1 MVLSNITHCS
11 SAVKIR
17 YINKM
22 KGEIPMILHDTEI
35 IPLEDMRKLQSGRLK
50 STVQKVYCNVP
61 FYKRKFT
68 DNSVIPTDI
77 NTIQDIV
84 KLPFT
89 TKKELRENYPF
100 GLFAIPR
107 TQITRLH
114 ASSGT
119 SGKPTVV
126 AYSKQD
132 IEMWSEIAARAI
144 AMGGGKIGDILHNA
158 YGYGLFTGGLGLH
171 YGSERLGM
179 ITVPVS
185 GGNTERQ
192 IQLIQDFQPT
202 VICGTPSY
210 VLNIADKMIDLGI
223 DPRMTS
229 LQYGIFGAEPWSE
242 EMRKT
247 LEGRLGIKAC
257 DIYGLSEVIGPGVAM
272 ECHESQDGLHIAEDH
287 FYVEVIDPETKEV
300 LSEGEVG
307 ELVFTSLTKEAMP
320 IIRYRTGDIAS
331 IRRERCVCGRT
342 TTKMSRVK
350 GRVDD
355 MLIIRG
361 VNIFPSEIEHTLLQI
376 KDVAPHY
383 QIYVSRDNSLDMVEV
398 QVEID
403 ENALLQTDIADRTTK
418 LALIAQ
424 KVEHELK
431 SKCFIS
437 VKATIVEPRTIPRS
451 EGKAVRIID
460 KRLAYT

>member
-1 MVLSNITHCS
+1 
-11 SAVKIR
+11 
-17 YINKM
+17 M
-22 KGEIPMILHDTEI
+22 KGEISMILHDSEM
-35 IPLEDMRKLQSGRLK
+35 LSLSEMQLLQSTRLRD
-50 STVQKVYCNVP
+50 TVQKVFQHVP
-61 FYKRKFT
+61 FYRQKISNLT
-68 DNSVIPTDI
+68 ITPSDI
-77 NTIQDIV
+77 QTIDDIQ

-107 TQITRLH
+107 NQITRLH

-126 AYSKQD
+126 AYSQED
-132 IEMWSEIAARAI
+132 INMWSEITARAI
-144 AMGGGKIGDILHNA
+144 SMAGGKKEDILHNA

-171 YGSERLGM
+171 YGSEKLGM

-185 GGNTERQ
+185 GGNTDRQ

-210 VLNIADKMIDLGI
+210 VLNIADRMIDVGI
-223 DPRMTS
+223 NPQETS

-247 LEGRLGIKAC
+247 LENKLAIKAC

-272 ECHESQDGLHIAEDH
+272 ECHEAQDGLHVAEDH
-287 FYVEVIDPETKEV
+287 FYVEVIDPKTLEI
-300 LSEGEVG
+300 LPEGEVG
-307 ELVFTSLTKEAMP
+307 ELVFTSLTKQAMP

-331 IRRERCVCGRT
+331 IKRETCTCGRT

-376 KDVAPHY
+376 KELAPHY
-383 QIYVSRDNSLDMVEV
+383 QIYVSRERNLDSVEV
-398 QVEID
+398 QVEMQ
-403 ENALLQTDIADRTTK
+403 AHTFVLTDPAKRQVEMK
-418 LALIAQ
+418 NIAQ
-424 KVEHELK
+424 KVEYELR
-431 SKCFIS
+431 SKCFIN
-437 VKATIVEPRTIPRS
+437 VKASVVEPRTIPRS
-451 EGKAVRIID
+451 EGKAVRIVD
-460 KRLAYT
+460 TRFSHA

>member
-1 MVLSNITHCS
+1 
-11 SAVKIR
+11 
-17 YINKM
+17 M
-22 KGEIPMILHDTEI
+22 KGEISMILHDSETLSLSEMK
-35 IPLEDMRKLQSGRLK
+35 LLQSTRLRDTLHK
-50 STVQKVYCNVP
+50 TFQQVP
-61 FYKRKFT
+61 FYRQKLT
-68 DNSVIPTDI
+68 NINITPSDI
-77 NTIQDIV
+77 QTVQDIH

-89 TKKELRENYPF
+89 TKKDLRENYPF

-107 TQITRLH
+107 SQITRLH

-126 AYSKQD
+126 AYSQED
-132 IEMWSEIAARAI
+132 INMWSDIAARAI
-144 AMGGGKIGDILHNA
+144 SLAGGKKGDILHNA

-171 YGSERLGM
+171 YGSEKLGM

-185 GGNTERQ
+185 GGNTDRQ

-210 VLNIADKMIDLGI
+210 VLNIADRMIDLGTN
-223 DPRMTS
+223 PKETS
-229 LQYGIFGAEPWSE
+229 LKYGIFGAEPWSE

-247 LEGRLGIKAC
+247 LEDRLAIKAC

-272 ECHESQDGLHIAEDH
+272 ECQEAQDGLHVAEDH
-287 FYVEVIDPETKEV
+287 FYVEVIDPETFEV
-300 LSEGEVG
+300 LPEGEIG
-307 ELVFTSLTKEAMP
+307 ELVFTSLTKQAMP

-331 IRRERCVCGRT
+331 IKRKKCVCGRT

-376 KDVAPHY
+376 KELAPHY
-383 QIYVSRDNSLDMVEV
+383 QLFVSREKNLDSVEV
-398 QVEID
+398 QVEM
-403 ENALLQTDIADRTTK
+403 ETHTFFQTDVTK
-418 LALIAQ
+418 RQEEMRYIEQ
-424 KVEHELK
+424 KVEYELK
-431 SKCFIS
+431 TKCLIN
-437 VKATIVEPRTIPRS
+437 VKASVVEPRTIPRS
-451 EGKAVRIID
+451 EGKAVRIVD
-460 KRLAYT
+460 KRLSHS